1 MHISSGKVGQ
11 SDFLHLKSVGIKF
24 WRSKDLINVKDT
36 IMFVSRDHKYE
47 SHTSRIASW
56 MTMIH
61 RQGGIVVSSIFLT
74 VKQYLYNVSG
84 ANVILTRIER

>member
-1 MHISSGKVGQ
+1 
-11 SDFLHLKSVGIKF
+11 
-24 WRSKDLINVKDT
+24 
-36 IMFVSRDHKYE
+36 
-47 SHTSRIASW
+47 

-84 ANVILTRIER
+84 ANVILTRMER